1 MKHTATMEVDMS
13 KSKAKKKPSA
23 AGTEIKAAD
32 AATIVEDAFGNY
44 LIRAGRLNGDFIARA
59 FPGTGSKSQGLI
71 AEASGTSEADAIE
84 ALKESLRA
92 RSANRTEARR
102 WDDRSDSAIPA
113 KEEFVEAL
121 RQMKLTDS
129 QLAMLKALAIA
140 GDDGMTLAAST
151 RASGYKSEDTAMKAL
166 KRAGS
171 LVGDFLGV
179 ESRSVAAN
187 ESRDAREVLGYCI
200 EGEAETASV
209 WVMHDEL
216 RHAVR
221 SAL

>member
-1 MKHTATMEVDMS
+1 MS
-13 KSKAKKKPSA
+13 KSKTKKKPSA
-23 AGTEIKAAD
+23 AGTEIRAAD

-59 FPGTGSKSQGLI
+59 FPSTGSRSQGLI

-84 ALKESLRA
+84 TLKESLRLRRA
-92 RSANRTEARR
+92 KRTEARR
-102 WDDRSDSAIPA
+102 WDERSDTSIPSR
-113 KEEFVEAL
+113 EEFVEAL
-121 RQMKLTDS
+121 RQMKLTDA
-129 QLAMLKALAIA
+129 QLAMLKAHAVA
-140 GDDGMTLAAST
+140 GDDGMTLAALT

-179 ESRSVAAN
+179 ETRPDAAKDPK
-187 ESRDAREVLGYCI
+187 DAREVLGYCI
-200 EGEAETASV
+200 KGDAETASV
-209 WVMHDEL
+209 WVMHDEM

-221 SAL
+221 SAV